1 MMDDGWM
8 MMDDDDG
15 CFPQN
20 CLPNN
25 NRTRITA
32 NPATISFIYCT
43 FGKRKKKK
51 KNKKMEEEEEE
62 AEAEEL

>member
-32 NPATISFIYCT
+32 NPATISFIYRT
-43 FGKRKKKK
+43 FG
-51 KNKKMEEEEEE
+51 NVLF
-62 AEAEEL
+62 A

>member
-1 MMDDGWM
+1 

-25 NRTRITA
+25 NRTRIKA
-32 NPATISFIYCT
+32 NPATISFIYRT

-51 KNKKMEEEEEE
+51 KKKKNKKMAEEEEE